1 MTSDAIERSSK
12 TKEKCLLQWAV
23 EVKGCEQVI
32 KEETINRKKKCFYL
46 TNNQWDINL
55 NNCEI

>member
-23 EVKGCEQVI
+23 EVDGCEQVI
-32 KEETINRKKKCFYL
+32 KEETINWKKNAFTSL
-46 TNNQWDINL
+46 IIN
-55 NNCEI
+55 EI